1 MSLFCN
7 RRPRPFCHRM
17 IYTDER
23 SERLEAIEK
32 RARRELGTIPPDGDA
47 ADTLHGEFTG
57 RLRHGRRST
66 AFSGTS
72 ALPLRVVLLVA
83 VLLACLYFLVAGM

>member
-7 RRPRPFCHRM
+7 RRPRPFSHRM

-32 RARRELGTIPPDGDA
+32 RARRELGTITPDGDA

-66 AFSGTS
+66 VFSGTS

-83 VLLACLYFLVAGM
+83 ALLACLYFLVAGM